1 MVLVIRFDGS
11 DKDWGGLKVWGMGE
25 GEGLARIGD
34 GDVEG
39 WGNGMWKME
48 KGFVS
53 AGSMDGVCRL
63 GMWGYRKYGDDGDV

>member
-1 MVLVIRFDGS
+1 
-11 DKDWGGLKVWGMGE
+11 MGE
-25 GEGLARIGD
+25 GEGLARIGG